1 MNISTVGELEEL
13 LATIKDKS
21 LPIRIVNEQ
30 KIDEENIWAHSIELN
45 NTGDSGYE
53 CCGEVRIIGNE

>member
-1 MNISTVGELEEL
+1 MKASTVGELEEL

-30 KIDEENIWAHSIELN
+30 EEDEENIWVHSIEVSDK
-45 NTGDSGYE
+45 GSSGYE
-53 CCGEVRIIGNE
+53 EGGEVRLIGNE